1 MKSMTSLNQIL
12 KKYFNHDSFRQDQ
25 KEPIESILSGNDT
38 IVIRPTGGGKSLCFQ
53 LPAVILS
60 GVTLIISPLI
70 SLMKDQVDQLNN
82 KGIPAAFL
90 NSTLDKA
97 QEREI
102 YRKLSGKVI
111 KLLYCSPERIQNIQ
125 FRNFLKS
132 IYISLIAIDEAHC
145 ISQWG
150 HDFRPSY
157 AKLGVLRKI
166 FSSIPIIALTATAT
180 DKVKNDIRTQL
191 AMRNPNIFTSSFDR
205 PNLLI
210 QVKRSNNA
218 YDDLARLGLNHHPGS
233 NIIYCT
239 TKNETI
245 GVSQYIEAIG
255 LGTVAYYHGKMKKD
269 DRKAVQEDFMDGSI
283 KTVVATTAFGMGIDK
298 PDVRII
304 VHVGMSKT
312 IENYYQEIGRAGRDG
327 KLSKCVTFYNPGDI
341 GLWEFII
348 EKATSWKDDATD
360 DEIKIKLAS
369 HDRQI
374 SALKKVAQ
382 YMESDVCRRKTIL
395 EHFGEYY
402 AGNCGKCDVC
412 L

>member
-1 MKSMTSLNQIL
+1 MLEKIL
-12 KKYFNHDSFRQDQ
+12 KKYFNYNSFRQNQ
-25 KEPIESILSGNDT
+25 KEPIESVLSGNDT
-38 IVIRPTGGGKSLCFQ
+38 ILIAPTGNGKSICFQ
-53 LPAVILS
+53 LPAIILN
-60 GVTLIISPLI
+60 GVTLVISPLI
-70 SLMKDQVDQLNN
+70 SLMKDQVDNLNK

-102 YRKLSGKVI
+102 YRKLSGRVI
-111 KLLYCSPERIQNIQ
+111 KLLYCSPERIQNHQ
-125 FRNFLKS
+125 FRNFLTAMK
-132 IYISLIAIDEAHC
+132 ISLIAIDEAHC
-145 ISQWG
+145 ISGWG

-157 AKLGVLRKI
+157 AKLSILRTM
-166 FSSIPIIALTATAT
+166 FPTVPIIALTATAT
-180 DKVKNDIRTQL
+180 EKVKNDIRVQL
-191 AMRNPNIFTSSFDR
+191 ALRNPNIFMSSFDR

-218 YDDLARLGLNHHPGS
+218 YDDLAKIGIDHHTGS
-233 NIIYCT
+233 NIIYCV

-245 GVSQYIEAIG
+245 GISQYIESIG

-269 DRKAVQEDFMDGSI
+269 DRKAVQEGFMDGSI

-298 PDVRII
+298 SDVRIV
-304 VHVGMSKT
+304 VHIGLPKT
-312 IENYYQEIGRAGRDG
+312 MENYYQEIGRAGRDG

-348 EKATSWKDDATD
+348 EKTTNWKDDATD
-360 DEIKIKLAS
+360 EEIKKKLAS
-369 HDRQI
+369 RDRQKA
-374 SALKKVAQ
+374 ALRKVAQ

-412 L
+412 IS